1 MKALIEFTLPEDDFE
16 FRASLQA
23 KEWIFTSHDMDEQ
36 LRSWLKYGHTFSN
49 ADEALEAA
57 RQLLYDTMEMRDI
70 SLNILS

>member
-1 MKALIEFTLPEDDFE
+1 MKAHVEFALPEDDFE

-23 KEWIFTSHDMDEQ
+23 KEWIFTAHDLDEQ
-36 LRSWLKYGHTFSN
+36 LRSWLKHGHKFSD

-57 RQLLYDTMEMRDI
+57 RQMLYDTMEMRGI